1 MVKKN
6 ERSVVPSES
15 CRRIG
20 GIPVDELTS
29 LVLSFAVLYLA
40 ATLYRLI
47 SRR

>member
-1 MVKKN
+1 M
-6 ERSVVPSES
+6 PSES

-29 LVLSFAVLYLA
+29 LVLVLVLAFAVLYLA

>member
-1 MVKKN
+1 M
-6 ERSVVPSES
+6 VPSES